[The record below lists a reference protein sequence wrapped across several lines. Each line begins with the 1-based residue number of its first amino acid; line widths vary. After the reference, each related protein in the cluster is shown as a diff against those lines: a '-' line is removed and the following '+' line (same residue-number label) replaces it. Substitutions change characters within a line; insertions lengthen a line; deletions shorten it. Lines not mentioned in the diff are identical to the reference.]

1 MSYIERF
8 KCIAASFPGR
18 EAVVYDGRRYTYG
31 EWDRATDLAANAL
44 RRSIGEGPGRTVVIY
59 LSSPHNILF
68 SIFCILKVGGVFC
81 VLDKSRPLD
90 QVQAIYE
97 GLSSAPII
105 SDGPLPF
112 APIIEVDKLF
122 HCENAEP
129 VRESFAGQRD
139 SYLVFTSGTT
149 GFPKG
154 TVIRDESLLN
164 YCNWIIRRCSLSEQ
178 DSSLLVSSLSFDL
191 GFTGVFPILLS
202 GGTLHLMDKDKYMT
216 PSYVLRYIAENSISF
231 LKTTPTFF
239 NIICSSPAYETCM
252 KSVRNYLFGGERI
265 NAKDVCKLKAAY
277 PAMHVFNHYGPCE
290 CTIGS
295 LMYLV
300 PDSVPDDDI
309 PIGTPVDNCSV
320 FVRTDSGV
328 LTQDPD
334 VNGEIVISG
343 VNVSAGYVY
352 VGKKVKDSFF
362 MLEGRHAY
370 RTGDAGHFDRD
381 GMLHIAG
388 RQDRQIKYKGYRVE
402 LEEIEKQMVSHL
414 PVSSSAVIFIEDA
427 IVAFYKPNDGTAA
440 PSDVQLRHELGRYL
454 PGYMIPKY
462 FIALEDLPSTPN
474 GKVDFEYLK
483 SYYLDAASS
492 FREVSSSKET
502 EDKCDEVLRIWR
514 RFVPAPTRECE
525 DFFALGGDSL
535 SFFSMLVQLGKQFE
549 KDLPYFRY
557 VKTPLFSHLKT
568 SILEDAVQ
576 DRDGASAGDSHQHDR
591 YPLLPVQRFQ
601 LLDEMAHCFT
611 VIEWER
617 DFPGSGLDI
626 EDRLNALARKQPMM
640 CVKLSADWSALE
652 RDGSAI
658 RVERYDCTDERSLTE
673 TVKKLLRPFDFM
685 NERLF
690 RYAVMTVFTGQRYLI
705 IVKSHLVADNVL
717 HLLPLLKVGSP
728 HDAES
733 NLLEYEQLVPV
744 LDSPVL
750 KRHLE
755 ECMQAIGTFQEC
767 FSPQTAGKGTSRV
780 AFTMK
785 TDGDRKNTI
794 GFLSF
799 VIGTQVCALMQLLD
813 LSELPIAVYY
823 HGRQYETV
831 KETFYGAVS
840 DFHDVYFLLLRRKGS
855 LREYQD
861 TVEEQLRL
869 VGYGRYSGIR
879 PVLSLLEERPSF
891 RSCFKHGTAPLV
903 INVLLAGDNHVAG
916 KEGKS
921 DESLLRAINNA
932 KTSSVRYLSL
942 LIRVSSDLRS
952 VQGSLKENTY
962 FTERL
967 SRYQFRIDELQKE
980 RENTL
985 ATGRPD

>member
-8 KCIAASFPGR
+8 KSTAASFPDR
-18 EAVVYDGRRYTYG
+18 EAVVYAGRRYTYD
-31 EWDRATDLAANAL
+31 EWDWATDLAADAL
-44 RRSIGEGPGRTVVIY
+44 RRSIGEGAGRTVVIY
-59 LSSPHNILF
+59 LSNPHDILF

-112 APIIEVDKLF
+112 ARIIEFDGLF

-129 VRESFAGQRD
+129 IQESFAGRRD

-154 TVIRDESLLN
+154 AVIRDESLLN
-164 YCNWIIRRCSLSEQ
+164 YCNWIICRCSLSEQ

-265 NAKDVCKLKAAY
+265 HAKDVCKLKAAY

-309 PIGTPVDNCSV
+309 PIGTPVDNCKV
-320 FVRTDSGV
+320 FVRTDSGD

-334 VNGEIVISG
+334 VHGEIVISG

-352 VGKKVKDSFF
+352 IGKKVKDSFF
-362 MLEGRHAY
+362 MLEGRYAY
-370 RTGDAGHFDRD
+370 RTGDAGHFDRN
-381 GMLHIAG
+381 GILHIAG
-388 RQDRQIKYKGYRVE
+388 RQDRQVKYKGYRVE

-414 PVSSSAVIFIEDA
+414 PVSSAAVVFFDDA
-427 IVAFYKPNDGTAA
+427 ITAFYKPNDGAAA
-440 PSDVQLRHELGRYL
+440 PTDIQLRHELGRHL
-454 PGYMIPKY
+454 PGYMIPKH
-462 FIALEDLPSTPN
+462 FIALEDLPTTPN
-474 GKVDFEYLK
+474 GKVDFKYLK
-483 SYYLDAASS
+483 SYYLDAGST
-492 FREVSSSKET
+492 FLEVSSSE
-502 EDKCDEVLRIWR
+502 EAEHDEVLQIWR

-535 SFFSMLVQLGKQFE
+535 SFFSMLVQLGEQFK

-557 VKTPLFSHLKT
+557 VKNPLFSQLKA
-568 SILEDAVQ
+568 SILEDA
-576 DRDGASAGDSHQHDR
+576 DRDRNGDSAGDSCHHDR
-591 YPLLPVQRFQ
+591 YPLLPGQRFQ
-601 LLDEMAHCFT
+601 LLDERAHCFT

-617 DFPGSGLDI
+617 DFPGSCRDI
-626 EDRLNALARKQPMM
+626 EDRLNALARVQPMM
-640 CVKLSADWSALE
+640 CVKLSADGEAFE

-658 RVERYDCTDERSLTE
+658 QLERYDCTDERFLTE
-673 TVKKLLRPFDFM
+673 TVGKLLRPFDFM

-690 RYAVMTVFTGQRYLI
+690 RYAVLSVFTGQRYLI
-705 IVKSHLVADNVL
+705 IVKSHLVADNIL

-755 ECMQAIGTFQEC
+755 ECMQAIKSFQES
-767 FSPQTAGKGTSRV
+767 FSPLTAGKRTSRV
-780 AFTMK
+780 PFTMK
-785 TDGDRKNTI
+785 TDGDRKNTV
-794 GFLSF
+794 GFLSL

-813 LSELPIAVYY
+813 LSELPVAVYY
-823 HGRQYETV
+823 HGRQYESV
-831 KETFYGAVS
+831 KATFYGAVS
-840 DFHDVYFLLLRRKGS
+840 DFHDAYFLLLRHKES
-855 LREYQD
+855 LQEYQD
-861 TVEEQLRL
+861 MVEEQLRL
-869 VGYGRYSGIR
+869 VGYGRYSGIK
-879 PVLSLLEERPSF
+879 PVLSLLEERAAF
-891 RSCFKHGTAPLV
+891 KGCFKHGTAPLV
-903 INVLLAGDNHVAG
+903 INVLPAGDNHVAG
-916 KEGKS
+916 KEGK
-921 DESLLRAINNA
+921 DEGLLLRAINNA
-932 KTSSVRYLSL
+932 KTSSVRYLSS

-952 VQGSLKENTY
+952 VQGSLKGNTF

-967 SRYQFRIDELQKE
+967 SDYQFRIDELQKE
-980 RENTL
+980 
-985 ATGRPD
+985 G